1 MLCDDWLAF
10 QLLSTARMGDRGFA
24 AGVLGQ
30 QHILAE
36 ASRFVIAPDAL
47 ALLNEINASTS
58 PESFHAARLHCVAPA
73 YRTWIEWH
81 CPKRGARAGF
91 LLEGDEPDR
100 AAVRGKACMVVASR
114 TINGDRIPA
123 HLMCS
128 WDMPS
133 NGAAMRIETENF
145 SDLPRLLPNLRED
158 FREDL
163 VQTLITALAL
173 IASPRLARATPVDLS
188 AVNKKRR
195 RLGRAELLKHSEI
208 SLTLDAAERAADPV
222 GRDQGGASRAFH
234 HVRAHFRFKRG
245 RIELV
250 RHHTRGDKSLGETR
264 QRFTLR
270 ARK

>member
-1 MLCDDWLAF
+1 
-10 QLLSTARMGDRGFA
+10 MGDCGFA
-24 AGVLGQ
+24 AGVVGQ
-30 QHILAE
+30 QQILAE

-58 PESFHAARLHCVAPA
+58 AESFHAARMHCVAPA
-73 YRTWIEWH
+73 YRTWIEWF

-91 LLEGDEPDR
+91 LLEGEDPDR
-100 AAVRGKACMVVASR
+100 PAVRGRACMVVASR
-114 TINGDRIPA
+114 TVNGDRVPA

-133 NGAAMRIETENF
+133 NGPAMRIETAN
-145 SDLPRLLPNLRED
+145 LPDVSALLPNLSQD
-158 FREDL
+158 FQEDL
-163 VQTLITALAL
+163 VQILITALAL
-173 IASPRLARATPVDLS
+173 IASPRLARTTPVDLS
-188 AVNKKRR
+188 LVNRKRR
-195 RLGRAELLKHSEI
+195 RLGRDELLEHSEI
-208 SLTLDAAERAADPV
+208 SLTLDAAQSAADRV
-222 GRDQGGASRAFH
+222 RSNQGGASRAFH

-270 ARK
+270 APK